1 MSPYITVCIYN
12 GTYTDVM
19 EQNVRRTR
27 LIYCMKNHQHA
38 VKKKQLSAKQQ
49 QGNGDINRE
58 PD

>member
-1 MSPYITVCIYN
+1 
-12 GTYTDVM
+12 M
-19 EQNVRRTR
+19 EQNVSRTR